1 RTALR
6 FDHLSLCTFNGH
18 GSTVRR
24 IVALSNENSFISA
37 SSDKTVKLWSIK
49 PELDTV
55 EAQQT
60 YSRHQRSIQDVALL
74 ANNLIAS
81 TDGILHVWDP
91 FRGAIIAQLDWDSEP
106 TISGLAHV
114 DRHSMAAISSLHST
128 VRLLDT
134 RTGGWTSELKVSNLP
149 GLTRAF
155 SVRDSGR
162 KMVVALS
169 NGTLVVLD
177 ARTGRLTSLSHGNN
191 THTTAIKWLTETDF
205 LVCDADEPGT
215 IFSANP
221 RISTVRK
228 FADTVT

>member
-1 RTALR
+1 M
-6 FDHLSLCTFNGH
+6 
-18 GSTVRR
+18 
-24 IVALSNENSFISA
+24 NSFF
-37 SSDKTVKLWSIK
+37 
-49 PELDTV
+49 E
-55 EAQQT
+55 
-60 YSRHQRSIQDVALL
+60 
-74 ANNLIAS
+74 
-81 TDGILHVWDP
+81 VWDP
-91 FRGAIIAQLDWDSEP
+91 FRGAIIAQLDWDSEA
-106 TISGLAHV
+106 TICGLAHV

-191 THTTAIKWLTETDF
+191 THTTAVKWLTDTDF

-215 IFSANP
+215 VFAANP
-221 RISTVRK
+221 RISSIRK
-228 FADTVT
+228 LADTVTSAFVCDDKLVTLQGNNVVRVYGGAETLLEAKMKSDSQSGSPSSICYLPLNNAYLIGSNQGSIRLMC